1 MTTRL
6 LQTRPLLLCPS
17 RRLSAAGPAGAGAAA
32 AAAAVPEGEGR
43 EAGGAGE
50 KRVLPLLQCP

>member
-32 AAAAVPEGEGR
+32 AAAVPEGEGR

>member
-32 AAAAVPEGEGR
+32 AAAVPEGEGR

-50 KRVLPLLQCP
+50 KRLLPLLQCP